1 LPSFKLRTLP
11 ELIRLNVSLAVTLS
25 AFSAYVTAYGKITPK
40 AFFITGVFFLAAGA
54 SALNQ
59 YQERV
64 PDSKMNRTHGRPV
77 PAGYV
82 SPATAVIIA
91 LTLLLT
97 GSGILSCGLLWMTL
111 GLGLFNILWYNGLYT
126 WLKTRTA
133 FAVVPG
139 ALTGVIPLL
148 MGWTAAGGSLTDPRL
163 LLLSFFLFMWQIPH
177 FWLLM
182 LQYGDEYRLAGFP
195 AITDVFTIRPVKNII
210 FSWITGATGSS
221 LLLVLSGVWHS
232 FLPKL
237 LIPGLN
243 AFLLFFFLHELLISK
258 RSRYRLLFLLM
269 NVFLFMVLCLLIAD
283 KIIL

>member
-133 FAVVPG
+133 FA
-139 ALTGVIPLL
+139 
-148 MGWTAAGGSLTDPRL
+148 AAGGSLTDPRL